1 NVHLFNLVPLGWL
14 SKPWRDVPKNSQE
27 NLEFLKSYQPGNVK
41 NLRILL
47 HGPVGAGKSSFI
59 NSVDSVLQNRITAGR
74 AVDAITGGSSFT
86 QTYTP
91 YKISKDSGGSYSF
104 MFSDT
109 MGFQQSARRGVHVE
123 DIKLALKGHV
133 KDGYKFNPKEPLTGG
148 DFYNPSPTLD
158 DRVHVLVSVV
168 PADKISEMTGEDV
181 KKMREVRQTASEMG
195 IPQLVLITKIDD
207 ACPKVRGYIKD
218 AYLSCFLKEQA
229 EKCSSLLGIPL
240 NCIFLVKNYSSE
252 TKTSDDINALIL
264 VALREMV
271 YFGEDFL
278 NKLQD

>member
-47 HGPVGAGKSSFI
+47 HGPVGSGKSSFI
-59 NSVDSVLQNRITAGR
+59 NSVDSVLQNRITVGG

-86 QTYTP
+86 QKYTT
-91 YKISKDSGGSYSF
+91 YKISKDPEGSYSF
-104 MFSDT
+104 VFNDT
-109 MGFQQSARRGVHVE
+109 MGFERSAGRGVHVE

-133 KDGYKFNPKEPLTGG
+133 KDGYKFKPEEPLTEGG
-148 DFYNPSPTLD
+148 FYNPSPTLD

-168 PADKISEMTGEDV
+168 PADTLSIMTGEDV
-181 KKMREVRQTASEMG
+181 KKMREVRRAASEMG
-195 IPQLVLITKIDD
+195 IPQLVLITKIDE
-207 ACPKVRGYIKD
+207 ACPKVRRNIKY
-218 AYLSCFLKEQA
+218 AYWSKFLKEQVD
-229 EKCSSLLGIPL
+229 KFICLLGMPL
-240 NCIFLVKNYSSE
+240 NCVFLVKNYHSE
-252 TKTSDDINALIL
+252 TRISDDIDALIL
-264 VALREMV
+264 VALRQIIS
-271 YFGEDFL
+271 FGEDFL